1 MARPLKLRFANLLR
15 LVGQDLAARGD
26 RLFPLPEPPPTP
38 LELTLRNW
46 HAARGD
52 KTLRVEYPLD
62 SRSVV
67 LDVGGFE
74 GQWASDI
81 FARYRCRIHVFEP
94 LPEAAEAIGR
104 RFAANPSIKLHR
116 AALGAK
122 AGTAEIAVLGD
133 GSSLLAAGGRRVEV
147 PVVTPEQVFAAE
159 DIAEVALM
167 KINIEGGEYDLLEH
181 LIATGLISRI
191 RDIQV
196 QFHMDIPDAERRM
209 HDIQSRLAGTHR
221 LTFQYRF
228 LWENWRR
235 LSDAA

>member
-1 MARPLKLRFANLLR
+1 VGRPLKVRFANLLR
-15 LVGQDLAARGD
+15 LVGQDMAARGD
-26 RLFPLPEPPPTP
+26 RIYKLPEPPPTQR
-38 LELTLRNW
+38 ELTLRDW
-46 HAARGD
+46 HDARGD

-81 FARYRCRIHVFEP
+81 FARYLCRIHVFEP
-94 LPEAAEAIGR
+94 LPEAADAIGR
-104 RFAANPSIKLHR
+104 RFAVNPHIKLHR

-122 AGTAEIAVLGD
+122 AGTAELAVQGD
-133 GSSLLAAGGRRVEV
+133 GSSLHAPGERRVAV
-147 PVVTPEQVFAAE
+147 QVVTPEEVLAAE
-159 DIAEVALM
+159 NIGEVALL

-191 RDIQV
+191 KDIQV
-196 QFHMDIPDAERRM
+196 QFHMDIQDAEQRM

-235 LSDAA
+235 LPDAV